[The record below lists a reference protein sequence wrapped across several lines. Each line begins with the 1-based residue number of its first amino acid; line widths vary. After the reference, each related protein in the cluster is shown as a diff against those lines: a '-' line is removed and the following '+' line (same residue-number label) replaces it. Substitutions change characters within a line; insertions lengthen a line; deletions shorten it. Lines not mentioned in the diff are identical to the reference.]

1 MVLAVWACEGGV
13 LEVAVVGGAGGHE
26 GFSRGFCTD
35 AGSWSVPV
43 VVALVLEMVVG

>member
-1 MVLAVWACEGGV
+1 MVLAVWACVGGV
-13 LEVAVVGGAGGHE
+13 LGVVGVGGAGGHE

-35 AGSWSVPV
+35 AGSWSVAV